1 MSPSSAYALRR
12 RADAGAFRDAWEF
25 ALDYAVHRLSEAAF
39 ARAMNGVA
47 TPIFF
52 QGEQIGERRRY
63 DERLTQFLLRH
74 RDIRY
79 ASFPA
84 GVCIDRLPDPAA
96 DFTKALS
103 RITILPADDAAA
115 PEVHT

>member
-1 MSPSSAYALRR
+1 M
-12 RADAGAFRDAWEF
+12 

-39 ARAMNGVA
+39 SRAMNGVT
-47 TPIFF
+47 TPVFF

-79 ASFPA
+79 ASFPV
-84 GVCIDRLPDPAA
+84 GVSLPALPDPGDAFA
-96 DFTKALS
+96 VALS
-103 RITILPADDAAA
+103 HVTTDLSVAETADA
-115 PEVHT
+115 EVHGLDGDVV